1 MPRDA
6 DDRDVPRGSPPDKAL
21 IVHPRFEHLA
31 RLPPLEFCPMDWL
44 PDEVLRNVVSHLD
57 GVSLAKLSTVCTR
70 TRYLC
75 DDERV
80 WRDACADAFP
90 LVFGGR
96 RGEDDDDKQP
106 APCDGGWREAY
117 KTHHTVLYELFRG
130 GGTSRAMEG
139 RVHGA
144 LGEGLGAM
152 SSGRYGRVGIRV
164 DA

>member
-21 IVHPRFEHLA
+21 IVHPRFKHLA

-96 RGEDDDDKQP
+96 GEDDDERP

>member
-1 MPRDA
+1 
-6 DDRDVPRGSPPDKAL
+6 
-21 IVHPRFEHLA
+21 
-31 RLPPLEFCPMDWL
+31 
-44 PDEVLRNVVSHLD
+44 VSHLD